1 MDDIL
6 GKLLGPIVGA
16 PAGRE
21 EEKGDAEK
29 APIQAPEFDLTQYAK
44 KLAIVVGVIF
54 PAVLAALKAA
64 DVNVTDGIVIG
75 SLGVTAAALIGA
87 CLVMAADLAAR
98 AYSDRSTRWTTGDSG
113 KTATV
118 LDRSPALMTVWLRGE
133 TAPCPVVAVDRDKA
147 DTAYL
152 VLRGSTSKKGIE
164 GHEIVAYDDAPEWVP
179 ASEVT
184 ASSLE

>member
-21 EEKGDAEK
+21 DEKKDAAK

-75 SLGVTAAALIGA
+75 GLGVTAAALIGA
-87 CLVMAADLAAR
+87 CLVMAADLSAR
-98 AYSDRSTRWTTGDSG
+98 AYSDRSTRWTAGTSG
-113 KTATV
+113 KSAAV
-118 LDRSPALMTVWLRGE
+118 VDRSPLMTVWLRGE
-133 TAPCPVVAVDRDKA
+133 TEPCPVVAVDRDKA
-147 DTAYL
+147 GTAYL
-152 VLRGSTSKKGIE
+152 VLRGSTSKKE
-164 GHEIVAYDDAPEWVP
+164 TDAQEIVAYDDAPEWVP
-179 ASEVT
+179 ASDVT